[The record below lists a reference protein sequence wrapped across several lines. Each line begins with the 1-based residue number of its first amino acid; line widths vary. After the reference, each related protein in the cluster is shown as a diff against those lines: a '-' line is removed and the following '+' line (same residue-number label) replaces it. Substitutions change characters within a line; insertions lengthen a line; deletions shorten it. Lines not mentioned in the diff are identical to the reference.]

1 MTKTQKLLSVIF
13 AAVIL
18 AFLSI
23 SFLLNF
29 SLAEEPLSAF
39 ISGEID
45 LKEFTKQIQ
54 EIYKSDVDSK
64 NSYININGLFARISG
79 RQIYNEVVRLN
90 NGMLT
95 YSSIPVRDMDAF
107 ADGIADFDS
116 FLESNGIEYVFLQ
129 CPIKSDI
136 NDELVPVGVENYGNS
151 NANLLISNFDEL
163 GVEYI
168 DFRPALAGSV
178 EQIEKYFY
186 DTDHHWNADASF
198 YAYKEIISMLK
209 TKFPDAKFD
218 DNALLESSWTR
229 TVYEDWFLGS
239 HGKRVGEYFAGVD
252 DFILYTPNFATD
264 MSMYIPKHKSFT
276 SGTFEQT
283 LVKSSYL
290 DEPNYFDETPY
301 CTYTGGDYPLV
312 HHVNYNAK
320 NDIKVLIIK
329 DSFTLAT
336 QAFLSTQVREVD
348 VIDPRYYTDMS
359 IAEYVAASSPDI
371 VLTMINPT
379 SFQRKEYCNIATAG
393 AEAMLNKTAEKQ
405 LGEIES
411 IKVTSPEDKTN
422 KNFVVTDYISD
433 EGVYDLRGG
442 EKYKLSIGDVKFYSG
457 SGDGFTVALYDTV
470 SGTIVSSYAF
480 DSQNK
485 NESGT
490 YEWSF
495 FVPKNSKAK
504 YKLVVYAG
512 LHGKTNG
519 NTVEFENVVLS
530 RFVK

>member
-1 MTKTQKLLSVIF
+1 
-13 AAVIL
+13 
-18 AFLSI
+18 
-23 SFLLNF
+23 
-29 SLAEEPLSAF
+29 
-39 ISGEID
+39 
-45 LKEFTKQIQ
+45 
-54 EIYKSDVDSK
+54 
-64 NSYININGLFARISG
+64 
-79 RQIYNEVVRLN
+79 
-90 NGMLT
+90 
-95 YSSIPVRDMDAF
+95 
-107 ADGIADFDS
+107 
-116 FLESNGIEYVFLQ
+116 
-129 CPIKSDI
+129 
-136 NDELVPVGVENYGNS
+136 
-151 NANLLISNFDEL
+151 
-163 GVEYI
+163 
-168 DFRPALAGSV
+168 
-178 EQIEKYFY
+178 
-186 DTDHHWNADASF
+186 
-198 YAYKEIISMLK
+198 MLK

-276 SGTFEQT
+276 SGTFEET

-393 AEAMLNKTAEKQ
+393 AVAMLNKTAEKP

-411 IKVTSPEDKTN
+411 IKVTSPVDKTN

-433 EGVYDLRGG
+433 EGLYDLRGG
-442 EKYKLSIGDVKFYSG
+442 EKYKLSIGDVKFNSG
-457 SGDGFTVALYDTV
+457 SGDGFTVALYYNV
-470 SGTIVSSYAF
+470 SGTIVGSYAF
-480 DSQNK
+480 DLQNK
-485 NESGT
+485 SESGS

-519 NTVEFENVVLS
+519 NAVEFEDVTLS
-530 RFVK
+530 RWVK